1 MSARRSRR
9 TAAAIVLAAA
19 VTALI
24 PGLANAATTAAH
36 VAPAAPASKIL
47 NGTKGNGLTIS
58 DGSQWV
64 TMNGTRVNFHTDVR
78 DLAWNPAGT
87 KAAFID
93 GAGNLE
99 TANPNGTDR
108 VVVAKHLAGQTLSHP
123 TWQVAAADKADEI
136 AAKDNII
143 FVAATKGVDR
153 LERIAATAHH
163 GTPTLLPLN
172 HYAGEGVTGLPQTG
186 NTWPSAGGS
195 DGTIV
200 YANTYT
206 GDVYIRDDYLRQ
218 QGGAVTKGFEPALS
232 PNGEELVF
240 VRSVNGHDHLFE
252 ENLTTEAVKD
262 LTPYATTNYT
272 EPAFSA
278 NGQAISFVAPSGIYT
293 IPANGSHR
301 PVATSAFMGL
311 PAYRG

>member
-19 VTALI
+19 ATALI
-24 PGLANAATTAAH
+24 PTLANAAT
-36 VAPAAPASKIL
+36 PAAGPAKIL

-58 DGSQWV
+58 NGSQWV

-99 TANPNGTDR
+99 TADANGTDR
-108 VVVAKHLAGQTLSHP
+108 VVVAKHPAGQTFSHP
-123 TWQVAAADKADEI
+123 TWQVAPADKRDGV
-136 AAKDNII
+136 AAKDNLVL
-143 FVAATKGVDR
+143 VATAKGVDR
-153 LERIAATAHH
+153 LERISATAHH

-172 HYAGEGVTGLPQTG
+172 HYNGAGNPNLPQTG

-195 DGTIV
+195 YGTIV
-200 YANTYT
+200 YANTHT
-206 GDVYIRDDYLRQ
+206 GDVYLRDDYLRQ
-218 QGGAVTKGFEPALS
+218 QGGAITKGSEPALS
-232 PNGEELVF
+232 PNGEEVVF
-240 VRSVNGHDHLFE
+240 VRSVDGHDHLFE
-252 ENLTTEAVKD
+252 ENLNTEAVKD

-272 EPAFSA
+272 EPTFSP
-278 NGQAISFVAPSGIYT
+278 NGQTIAFVAPSGIYT

-301 PVATSAFMGL
+301 PVGTSSYTGL
-311 PAYRG
+311 PAYRA